1 MKYVTAREIM
11 SAPVLTVR
19 PDTPIREIAGL
30 MLRSEVTGLPVVDD
44 EMRVLGIVT
53 EDDLLRREGAPL
65 APRSV
70 ISPRVRPL
78 WLERV
83 LEQYQAA
90 EAATAQQL
98 MTAYVET
105 AAEDTPARDLA
116 RLMLSRKINR
126 VLILRDGRLVGI
138 VDTGRRTQ
146 GVRAQRPSAGRRR
159 RATHCGTTS
168 IWTRRIWS
176 ISCENGIVTVAGE
189 VARHSD
195 RALAVKWIRTI
206 DGVVGVDA
214 DALTFRVD
222 DLALGQVV
230 R

>member
-53 EDDLLRREGAPL
+53 EDDLLQREGAPL

-138 VDTGRRTQ
+138 VTRADVLKVFVRSDQTLVDAVRDTLRYDLDLD
-146 GVRAQRPSAGRRR
+146 P
-159 RATHCGTTS
+159 TS
-168 IWTRRIWS
+168 LV
-176 ISCENGIVTVAGE
+176 ISCQNGIVTVAGE